1 MNTEKIRIQC
11 FQGFETAFDG
21 AVFVYQKTMNLTHFF
36 LLKIETMALHLT
48 RSKNLLS
55 AGKNTVIKTL
65 LFLPGGI
72 VKLMKVVYYFL
83 ICKYQ
88 S

>member
-1 MNTEKIRIQC
+1 
-11 FQGFETAFDG
+11 
-21 AVFVYQKTMNLTHFF
+21 
-36 LLKIETMALHLT
+36 MALHLI

-55 AGKNTVIKTL
+55 TGKNTVIKTL

-72 VKLMKVVYYFL
+72 VKLMKVVYHFL
-83 ICKYQ
+83 IRKYQ